1 MNKRCGKLFHP
12 LPSFLRRDMEEADRK
27 RREEFKTYEME
38 KKFEQNERLNHIE
51 DEEKRKEEENR
62 MKKAVRASV
71 L

>member
-12 LPSFLRRDMEEADRK
+12 PSFLRRDMEEADRK

-62 MKKAVRASV
+62 MKKAVGASV

>member
-1 MNKRCGKLFHP
+1 
-12 LPSFLRRDMEEADRK
+12 MEEADRK

-62 MKKAVRASV
+62 MKKAVGASV